1 MDKTTFPESLSEA
14 IIYFADPEN
23 ALSFMSALRWSDGKA
38 QCPRCESTNAGFL
51 ATRRLWKCRDC
62 AKQFSVKAGTVFEDS
77 PLGLDK
83 WLPAVWLIVNAKNGI
98 SSCEIGRALKVTQKT
113 AWFML
118 HRIRLAMQNGSFIKM
133 NGTVEVDET
142 YIGGKAANMHKEKRA
157 ARIKGR
163 GMTGKDIVLGLLERG
178 DKAKASKVRHK
189 VLKAAD
195 RVSLHGEIKKN
206 VEAGSNVFTDSLP
219 AYCPM
224 DEAYV
229 HATVDHA
236 VEYVRENIHTN
247 SLENF
252 WCLLKRTLKGTYVSV
267 NAEHL
272 CRYLDEQS
280 FRFNERKD
288 NDQGRFL
295 KAIAGIVGR
304 RLTYASLILKGDD
317 GLPAM

>member
-14 IIYFADPEN
+14 IIFFAVPEN
-23 ALSFMSALRWSDGKA
+23 ALAFMASLRWSDGVAK
-38 QCPRCESTNAGFL
+38 CSRCASTNAVFL
-51 ATRRLWKCRDC
+51 STRKLWKCRDC
-62 AKQFSVKAGTVFEDS
+62 SKQFSVKAGTVFEDS

-98 SSCEIGRALKVTQKT
+98 SSCEIARALKVTQKT
-113 AWFML
+113 GWFML
-118 HRIRLAMQNGSFIKM
+118 HRIRLAMQNGTIEKLS
-133 NGTVEVDET
+133 GTVEVDET
-142 YIGGKAANMHKEKRA
+142 YIGGKAANMHAHKRA
-157 ARIKGR
+157 KRIKGR
-163 GMTGKDIVLGLLERG
+163 GMTGKDVVMGLLERG
-178 DKAKASKVRHK
+178 GDKKSSKVRHK
-189 VLKAAD
+189 VLRAAD
-195 RVSLHGEIKKN
+195 KASLHGEIHRN
-206 VEAGSNVFTDSLP
+206 VEAGSNVYTDCLP

-224 DEAYV
+224 DEKFV

-236 VEYVRENIHTN
+236 VEYVRESVHTN

-252 WCLLKRTLKGTYVSV
+252 WALLKRTLKGTYVSV

-272 CRYLDEQS
+272 SRYLDEQS

-304 RLTYASLILKGDD
+304 RLTYVALIAKGND

>member
-14 IIYFADPEN
+14 IIFFADPEN
-23 ALSFMSALRWSDGKA
+23 ALNFMVALRWSDGIAK
-38 QCPRCESTNAGFL
+38 CPRCESKNAGFL
-51 ATRRLWKCRDC
+51 STRRLWKCRDC
-62 AKQFSVKAGTVFEDS
+62 SKQFSVKAGTVFEDS

-118 HRIRLAMQNGSFIKM
+118 HRVRLALQNGSFVKM
-133 NGTVEVDET
+133 AGTVEADET
-142 YIGGKAANMHKEKRA
+142 FIGGKAANMHKHKREE
-157 ARIKGR
+157 RIKGR
-163 GMTGKDIVLGLLERG
+163 GTTGKEIVMGLLERG
-178 DKAKASKVRHK
+178 TRKKASRVHAKVIKSTER
-189 VLKAAD
+189 AI
-195 RVSLHGEIKKN
+195 LHGEITDK
-206 VEAGSNVFTDSLP
+206 VETGSNVYTDSLV
-219 AYCPM
+219 AYCGM
-224 DEAYV
+224 DEAYL
-229 HATVDHA
+229 HQTVDHA
-236 VEYVRENIHTN
+236 VEYVRENVHTN

-272 CRYLDEQS
+272 FRYLDEQS
-280 FRFNERKD
+280 FRFNERKE

-304 RLTYASLILKGDD
+304 RLTYVSLIAKGGDC
-317 GLPAM
+317 LPAL